1 MRLHRSLVVLPH
13 GPGGSAADWTCTLQ
27 RTYLGT
33 GKLAELATE
42 LAELKPDT
50 GTQGC
55 LSHRFCAAA
64 LPAPDQRAGVRSHL

>member
-1 MRLHRSLVVLPH
+1 MRMHWSLVVPPH
-13 GPGGSAADWTCTLQ
+13 GPRGAAADWTCALQ

-50 GTQGC
+50 GMQGW
-55 LSHRFCAAA
+55 LSPQLLRSGAAR
-64 LPAPDQRAGVRSHL
+64 P